1 MTHDAARKERRAFRG
16 SFSAIV
22 HPRISFHAFR
32 LSVPLAAALVAAVAA
47 GPCAWAQHYPAKP
60 IRYIIAFPPGGSN
73 DILARIIG
81 ARMTELMGPTVLI
94 DNRPGGGGNIGV
106 EAIARAAA
114 DGYTIG
120 NISATHTINA
130 TLYPKLGYDILKDFT
145 PITRVAEIPIL
156 LAAHPVVPIRGPKE
170 LIALTQKRRLTYG
183 SSGIGT
189 PGHLAAEMLRAYG
202 ARDLQHV
209 PYKGGSPAAI
219 DLISGHIE
227 LLFNNMPELVPFV
240 KAGKMRAIAVT
251 SVKRDP
257 VLPDTVSMIE
267 AGFAGFDLGNWV
279 AIVGPAGMPRDA
291 VARLN
296 AEIGKILREPATR
309 DKIAAQG
316 FNIVTG
322 TPDETGA
329 YIRAEY
335 EKWGKL
341 VRLSGA
347 KVE

>member
-1 MTHDAARKERRAFRG
+1 MFKNRIQA
-16 SFSAIV
+16 SA
-22 HPRISFHAFR
+22 
-32 LSVPLAAALVAAVAA
+32 LAALIALGAAASSA
-47 GPCAWAQHYPAKP
+47 LAQSYPVKT

-81 ARMTELMGPTVLI
+81 ARMTELMGQTVII
-94 DNRPGGGGNIGV
+94 DNRPGGGANIGV
-106 EAIARAAA
+106 EAIARAPA

-145 PITRVAEIPIL
+145 PVTRVAEIPVLI
-156 LAAHPVVPIRGPKE
+156 AAHPVVPIRGPKD
-170 LIALTQKRRLTYG
+170 LIALSQKRKLSYG

-202 ARDLQHV
+202 AKDLQHV
-209 PYKGGSPAAI
+209 PYKGGSPASI
-219 DLISGHIE
+219 DLVAGNIE
-227 LLFNNMPELVPFV
+227 LLFNNMPDLMSFV
-240 KAGKMRAIAVT
+240 KAGKMRPIAVT
-251 SVKRDP
+251 SAKRDP

-267 AGFAGFDLGNWV
+267 AGFPGFELGNWV
-279 AIVGPAGMPRDA
+279 AIVGPAGMPKES

-316 FNIVTG
+316 FNIITS
-322 TPDETGA
+322 TPDELAA
-329 YIRAEY
+329 YIRSEH

-341 VRLSGA
+341 VKVSGA

>member
-1 MTHDAARKERRAFRG
+1 MLKQRIRPALIC
-16 SFSAIV
+16 AI
-22 HPRISFHAFR
+22 
-32 LSVPLAAALVAAVAA
+32 LAAFGAIAS
-47 GPCAWAQHYPAKP
+47 PAWAQNYPAKS

-81 ARMTELMGPTVLI
+81 ARMTEAMGQTVII

-156 LAAHPVVPIRGPKE
+156 IAAHPVVPVKGPRD
-170 LIALTQKRRLTYG
+170 LIALTQKRKLSYG

-209 PYKGGSPAAI
+209 PYKGGSPASI
-219 DLISGHIE
+219 DLVAGNIE

-257 VLPDTVSMIE
+257 VLPETVSMIE

-279 AIVGPAGMPRDA
+279 AIVGPAGMPKDA

-296 AEIGKILREPATR
+296 SEIVKILRDPAAR
-309 DKIAAQG
+309 EKIAAQG
-316 FNIVTG
+316 FNIVTS
-322 TPDETGA
+322 TPDELAA
-329 YIRAEY
+329 YIRSEH

-341 VRLSGA
+341 VKVSGA

>member
-1 MTHDAARKERRAFRG
+1 MFKNRIQA
-16 SFSAIV
+16 SA
-22 HPRISFHAFR
+22 
-32 LSVPLAAALVAAVAA
+32 LAALIALGAAASSA
-47 GPCAWAQHYPAKP
+47 LAQSYPVKT

-81 ARMTELMGPTVLI
+81 ARMTELMGQTVII
-94 DNRPGGGGNIGV
+94 DNRPGGGANIGV
-106 EAIARAAA
+106 EAIARAPA

-145 PITRVAEIPIL
+145 PVTRVAEIPVLI
-156 LAAHPVVPIRGPKE
+156 AAHPVVPIRGPKD
-170 LIALTQKRRLTYG
+170 LIALSQKRKLSYG

-202 ARDLQHV
+202 AKDLQHV
-209 PYKGGSPAAI
+209 PYKGGSPASI
-219 DLISGHIE
+219 DLVAGNIE
-227 LLFNNMPELVPFV
+227 LLFNNMPDLMSFV
-240 KAGKMRAIAVT
+240 KAGKMRPIAVT
-251 SVKRDP
+251 SAKRDP

-267 AGFAGFDLGNWV
+267 AGFPGFELGNWV
-279 AIVGPAGMPRDA
+279 AIVGPAGMPKDT

-316 FNIVTG
+316 FNIVTS
-322 TPDETGA
+322 TPDELAA
-329 YIRAEY
+329 YIRSEH

-341 VRLSGA
+341 VKVSGA

>member
-1 MTHDAARKERRAFRG
+1 MAGYRR
-16 SFSAIV
+16 SCSAIV
-22 HPRISFHAFR
+22 FAQALLCGTVLP
-32 LSVPLAAALVAAVAA
+32 AAA
-47 GPCAWAQHYPAKP
+47 QNYPAKP

-81 ARMTELMGPTVLI
+81 ARMTEAMGQTVI
-94 DNRPGGGGNIGV
+94 VDNRPGGGANIGA

-130 TLYPKLGYDILKDFT
+130 TLYPKLAYDVLKDYT
-145 PITRVAEIPIL
+145 PITRVAEIPLL
-156 LAAHPVVPIRGPKE
+156 LAAHPVVPAKGPRE
-170 LIALTQKRRLTYG
+170 LIALSKRRAMSYG

-189 PGHLAAEMLRAYG
+189 PGHLAAEMLRGYG
-202 ARDLQHV
+202 ARELQHV
-209 PYKGGSPAAI
+209 PYKGAGPAGV
-219 DLISGHIE
+219 DLMAGNIE

-257 VLPDTVSMIE
+257 VLPDTESMIE

-279 AIVGPAGMPRDA
+279 AIVGPAGMPKEVA
-291 VARLN
+291 ARLN
-296 AEIGKILREPATR
+296 AEIVKILREPATR

-316 FNIVTG
+316 FNIVTS
-322 TPDETGA
+322 TADELGA
-329 YIRAEY
+329 YIRSEH

-341 VRLSGA
+341 VKVSGA

>member
-1 MTHDAARKERRAFRG
+1 MLCAT
-16 SFSAIV
+16 V
-22 HPRISFHAFR
+22 LP
-32 LSVPLAAALVAAVAA
+32 AAA
-47 GPCAWAQHYPAKP
+47 QSYPAKP
-60 IRYIIAFPPGGSN
+60 VRYIIAFPPGGSN

-81 ARMTELMGPTVLI
+81 ARMTEAMGQTVI
-94 DNRPGGGGNIGV
+94 VDNRPGGGANIGA
-106 EAIARAAA
+106 EAIARAPA

-130 TLYPKLGYDILKDFT
+130 TLYPKLAYDVLKDYT
-145 PITRVAEIPIL
+145 PITRVAEIPLL
-156 LAAHPVVPIRGPKE
+156 LAAHPVVPAKGPRE
-170 LIALTQKRRLTYG
+170 LIALTHKRKLSYG

-189 PGHLAAEMLRAYG
+189 PGHLAAEMLRGYG

-209 PYKGGSPAAI
+209 PYKGAGPAGV
-219 DLISGHIE
+219 DLMSGNIE

-257 VLPDTVSMIE
+257 VLPDTESMIE

-279 AIVGPAGMPRDA
+279 AIVGPAGIPKD
-291 VARLN
+291 VVSRLN
-296 AEIGKILREPATR
+296 SEIGKILREPATR
-309 DKIAAQG
+309 EKIAAQG
-316 FNIVTG
+316 FNIVTS
-322 TPDETGA
+322 TSDELGA
-329 YIRAEY
+329 YIRSEH

-341 VRLSGA
+341 VKVSGA

>member
-1 MTHDAARKERRAFRG
+1 MFKNRIQA
-16 SFSAIV
+16 SA
-22 HPRISFHAFR
+22 
-32 LSVPLAAALVAAVAA
+32 LAALIALGAAASSA
-47 GPCAWAQHYPAKP
+47 LAQSYPVKT

-81 ARMTELMGPTVLI
+81 ARMTELMGQTVII
-94 DNRPGGGGNIGV
+94 DNRPGGGANIGV
-106 EAIARAAA
+106 EAIARAPA

-145 PITRVAEIPIL
+145 PVTRVAEIPVLI
-156 LAAHPVVPIRGPKE
+156 AAHPVVPIKGPRD
-170 LIALTQKRRLTYG
+170 LIALSQKRKLTYG

-202 ARDLQHV
+202 AKDLQHV
-209 PYKGGSPAAI
+209 PYKGGSPASI
-219 DLISGHIE
+219 DLVAGNIE
-227 LLFNNMPELVPFV
+227 LLFNNMPDLMSFV
-240 KAGKMRAIAVT
+240 KAGKMRPIAVT
-251 SVKRDP
+251 SAKRDP
-257 VLPDTVSMIE
+257 VLPDTVSMVE
-267 AGFAGFDLGNWV
+267 AGFPGFELGNWV
-279 AIVGPAGMPRDA
+279 AIVGPAGMPKDT

-316 FNIVTG
+316 FNIVTS
-322 TPDETGA
+322 TPDELAA
-329 YIRAEY
+329 YIRSEH

-341 VRLSGA
+341 VKVSGA

>member
-1 MTHDAARKERRAFRG
+1 ME
-16 SFSAIV
+16 S
-22 HPRISFHAFR
+22 RIW
-32 LSVPLAAALVAAVAA
+32 AAACAALIALGAA
-47 GPCAWAQHYPAKP
+47 ASSALAQSYPAKT

-81 ARMTELMGPTVLI
+81 ARMTELMGQTVII
-94 DNRPGGGGNIGV
+94 DNRPGGGANIGV
-106 EAIARAAA
+106 EAIARAPA

-145 PITRVAEIPIL
+145 PVTRVAEIPVLI
-156 LAAHPVVPIRGPKE
+156 AGHPVVPIKGPKD
-170 LIALTQKRRLTYG
+170 LIALSQKRKLSYG

-202 ARDLQHV
+202 AKDLQHV
-209 PYKGGSPAAI
+209 PYKGGSPASI
-219 DLISGHIE
+219 DLVAGNIE
-227 LLFNNMPELVPFV
+227 LLFNNMPDLMSFV
-240 KAGKMRAIAVT
+240 KAGKMRPIAVT
-251 SVKRDP
+251 SAKRDP
-257 VLPDTVSMIE
+257 VLPDTVSMVE
-267 AGFAGFDLGNWV
+267 AGFPGFELGNWV
-279 AIVGPAGMPRDA
+279 AIVGPAGMPKDT

-316 FNIVTG
+316 FNIVTS
-322 TPDETGA
+322 TPDELAA
-329 YIRAEY
+329 YIRSEHD
-335 EKWGKL
+335 KWGKL
-341 VRLSGA
+341 VKVSGA

>member
-1 MTHDAARKERRAFRG
+1 MLKD
-16 SFSAIV
+16 
-22 HPRISFHAFR
+22 
-32 LSVPLAAALVAAVAA
+32 LLQAAAVVALIAMSALA
-47 GPCAWAQHYPAKP
+47 PSAFAQSYPAKT

-81 ARMTELMGPTVLI
+81 VRMTELMGQTVI
-94 DNRPGGGGNIGV
+94 VDNRPGGGANIGV
-106 EAIARAAA
+106 EAIARAPA

-145 PITRVAEIPIL
+145 PITRVSDIPVLIS
-156 LAAHPVVPIRGPKE
+156 AHPVVPIRGPKDI
-170 LIALTQKRRLTYG
+170 IALSQKRKLTYG

-189 PGHLAAEMLRAYG
+189 PGHLAAEMMRAYG
-202 ARDLQHV
+202 AKDLQHV
-209 PYKGGSPAAI
+209 PYKGGSPAAM
-219 DLISGHIE
+219 DLMAGNIE
-227 LLFNNMPELVPFV
+227 LLFNNMPDIVPFV

-251 SVKRDP
+251 SAKRDP

-267 AGFAGFDLGNWV
+267 AGFPGFELGNWV
-279 AIVGPAGMPRDA
+279 AIVGPAGMPKDA

-296 AEIGKILREPATR
+296 GDIVKILREPAIR
-309 DKIAAQG
+309 EKISAQG
-316 FNIVTG
+316 FNIVTS
-322 TPDETGA
+322 TPEELSA
-329 YIRAEY
+329 FIRAEY

-341 VRLSGA
+341 VKMSGA

>member
-1 MTHDAARKERRAFRG
+1 MLKDRIRAT
-16 SFSAIV
+16 AV
-22 HPRISFHAFR
+22 
-32 LSVPLAAALVAAVAA
+32 AALVALCAA
-47 GPCAWAQHYPAKP
+47 APSALAQNYPAKP

-81 ARMTELMGPTVLI
+81 ARMTELMGQTVII

-106 EAIARAAA
+106 EAIARSPA

-145 PITRVAEIPIL
+145 PITRVAEIPVLI
-156 LAAHPVVPIRGPKE
+156 AAHPVVPIRGPKD
-170 LIALTQKRRLTYG
+170 LIALSQKRKLTYG

-202 ARDLQHV
+202 AKDLQHV
-209 PYKGGSPAAI
+209 PYKGGSPASI
-219 DLISGHIE
+219 DLVAGNIE
-227 LLFNNMPELVPFV
+227 LLFNNMPDLMQFV
-240 KAGKMRAIAVT
+240 KAGKMRPIAVT
-251 SVKRDP
+251 SAKRDP

-267 AGFAGFDLGNWV
+267 AGFPGFELGNWV
-279 AIVGPAGMPRDA
+279 AIVGPAGMPKEA
-291 VARLN
+291 VTRLN

-309 DKIAAQG
+309 DKISAQG
-316 FNIVTG
+316 FNIVTSS
-322 TPDETGA
+322 PDELA
-329 YIRAEY
+329 VYIRSEH

-341 VRLSGA
+341 VKVSGA

>member
-1 MTHDAARKERRAFRG
+1 MLKNAIRIALALLCAVV
-16 SFSAIV
+16 SSA
-22 HPRISFHAFR
+22 HAQNF
-32 LSVPLAAALVAAVAA
+32 
-47 GPCAWAQHYPAKP
+47 PAKT

-81 ARMTELMGPTVLI
+81 ARMTELMGQTVI
-94 DNRPGGGGNIGV
+94 VDNRPGGGANIGA
-106 EAIARAAA
+106 EAIARAAP

-130 TLYPKLGYDILKDFT
+130 TLYPKLSYDVLKDYT
-145 PITRVAEIPIL
+145 PVTRVAEIPLL
-156 LAAHPVVPIRGPKE
+156 LAAHPVVPAKGPKE
-170 LIALTQKRRLTYG
+170 LIALTQKRKLSYG

-189 PGHLAAEMLRAYG
+189 PGHLAAEMLRGYG
-202 ARDLQHV
+202 AKDLVHV
-209 PYKGGSPAAI
+209 PYKGGGPAGI
-219 DLISGHIE
+219 DLMSGNIE

-251 SVKRDP
+251 SIKRDP

-267 AGFAGFDLGNWV
+267 AGFPGFDLGNWV
-279 AIVGPAGMPRDA
+279 AIVGPAGMPKDV
-291 VARLN
+291 VAKLN
-296 AEIGKILREPATR
+296 GEIVKILREPATR

-316 FNIVTG
+316 FNIVTS
-322 TPDETGA
+322 TSEELAA
-329 YIRAEY
+329 YIKSEH

-341 VRLSGA
+341 VKVSGA

>member
-1 MTHDAARKERRAFRG
+1 MNGRMR
-16 SFSAIV
+16 
-22 HPRISFHAFR
+22 
-32 LSVPLAAALVAAVAA
+32 AAAGAALIALGAA
-47 GPCAWAQHYPAKP
+47 ASSALAQSYPAKT

-81 ARMTELMGPTVLI
+81 ARMTELMGQTVII
-94 DNRPGGGGNIGV
+94 DNRPGGGANIGV
-106 EAIARAAA
+106 EAIARAPA

-145 PITRVAEIPIL
+145 PVTRVAEIPVLI
-156 LAAHPVVPIRGPKE
+156 AAHPVVPIKGPKD
-170 LIALTQKRRLTYG
+170 LIALSQKRKLSYG

-202 ARDLQHV
+202 AKDLQHV
-209 PYKGGSPAAI
+209 PYKGGSPASI
-219 DLISGHIE
+219 DLVAGNIE
-227 LLFNNMPELVPFV
+227 LLFNNMPDLMSFV
-240 KAGKMRAIAVT
+240 KAGKMRPIAVT
-251 SVKRDP
+251 SAKRDP

-267 AGFAGFDLGNWV
+267 AGFPGFELGNWV
-279 AIVGPAGMPRDA
+279 AIVGPAGMPKETI
-291 VARLN
+291 ARLN
-296 AEIGKILREPATR
+296 AEIGKILREPMTR

-316 FNIVTG
+316 FNIVTSA
-322 TPDETGA
+322 PEELAA
-329 YIRAEY
+329 YIRAEH

-341 VRLSGA
+341 VKLSGA

>member
-1 MTHDAARKERRAFRG
+1 MFKNRIQA
-16 SFSAIV
+16 SA
-22 HPRISFHAFR
+22 
-32 LSVPLAAALVAAVAA
+32 LAALIALGAAASSA
-47 GPCAWAQHYPAKP
+47 LAQSYPVKT

-81 ARMTELMGPTVLI
+81 ARMTELMGQTVII
-94 DNRPGGGGNIGV
+94 DNRPGGGANIGV
-106 EAIARAAA
+106 EAIARAPA

-130 TLYPKLGYDILKDFT
+130 TLYPKLGYDSLKDFT
-145 PITRVAEIPIL
+145 PVTRVAEIPVLI
-156 LAAHPVVPIRGPKE
+156 AAHPVVPIRGPKD
-170 LIALTQKRRLTYG
+170 LIALSQKRKLSYG

-202 ARDLQHV
+202 AKDLQHV
-209 PYKGGSPAAI
+209 PYKGGSPASI
-219 DLISGHIE
+219 DLVAGNIE
-227 LLFNNMPELVPFV
+227 LLFNNMPDLMSFV
-240 KAGKMRAIAVT
+240 KAGKMRPIAVT
-251 SVKRDP
+251 SAKRDP

-267 AGFAGFDLGNWV
+267 AGFPGFELGNWV
-279 AIVGPAGMPRDA
+279 AIVGPAGMPKES

-316 FNIVTG
+316 FNIVTS
-322 TPDETGA
+322 TPDELAA
-329 YIRAEY
+329 YIRSEH

-341 VRLSGA
+341 VKVSVA

>member
-1 MTHDAARKERRAFRG
+1 MMNGRMR
-16 SFSAIV
+16 
-22 HPRISFHAFR
+22 
-32 LSVPLAAALVAAVAA
+32 AAACAALIALGAA
-47 GPCAWAQHYPAKP
+47 ASSALAQSYPAKT

-81 ARMTELMGPTVLI
+81 ARMTELMGQTVII
-94 DNRPGGGGNIGV
+94 DNRPGGGANIGV
-106 EAIARAAA
+106 EAIARAPA

-145 PITRVAEIPIL
+145 PVTRVAEIPVLI
-156 LAAHPVVPIRGPKE
+156 AAHPVVPIKGPRD
-170 LIALTQKRRLTYG
+170 LIALSQKRKLTYG

-202 ARDLQHV
+202 AKDLQHV
-209 PYKGGSPAAI
+209 PYKGGSPASI
-219 DLISGHIE
+219 DLVAGNIE
-227 LLFNNMPELVPFV
+227 LLFNNMPDLMSFV
-240 KAGKMRAIAVT
+240 KAGKMRPIAVT
-251 SVKRDP
+251 SAKRDP
-257 VLPDTVSMIE
+257 VLPDTVSMVE
-267 AGFAGFDLGNWV
+267 AGFPGFELGNWV
-279 AIVGPAGMPRDA
+279 AIVGPAGMPKDT

-316 FNIVTG
+316 FNIVTS
-322 TPDETGA
+322 TPDELAA
-329 YIRAEY
+329 YIRSEH

-341 VRLSGA
+341 VKVSGA

>member
-1 MTHDAARKERRAFRG
+1 MFKNRIQA
-16 SFSAIV
+16 SA
-22 HPRISFHAFR
+22 
-32 LSVPLAAALVAAVAA
+32 LAALIALGAAASSA
-47 GPCAWAQHYPAKP
+47 LAQSYPSKT

-81 ARMTELMGPTVLI
+81 ARMTELMGQTVII
-94 DNRPGGGGNIGV
+94 DNRPGGGANIGV
-106 EAIARAAA
+106 EAIARAPA

-145 PITRVAEIPIL
+145 PVTRVAEIPVLI
-156 LAAHPVVPIRGPKE
+156 AAHPVVPISGPKD
-170 LIALTQKRRLTYG
+170 LIALSQKRKLSYG

-202 ARDLQHV
+202 AKDLQHV
-209 PYKGGSPAAI
+209 PYKGGSPASI
-219 DLISGHIE
+219 DLVAGNIE
-227 LLFNNMPELVPFV
+227 LLFNNMPDLMSFV
-240 KAGKMRAIAVT
+240 KAGKMRPIAVT
-251 SVKRDP
+251 SAKRDP

-267 AGFAGFDLGNWV
+267 AGFPGFELGNWV
-279 AIVGPAGMPRDA
+279 AIVGPAGMPKES

-316 FNIVTG
+316 FDIVTS
-322 TPDETGA
+322 TPDELAA
-329 YIRAEY
+329 YIRSEH

-341 VRLSGA
+341 VKVSGA

>member
-1 MTHDAARKERRAFRG
+1 MWKRFERCA
-16 SFSAIV
+16 V
-22 HPRISFHAFR
+22 
-32 LSVPLAAALVAAVAA
+32 LVALGCIA
-47 GPCAWAQHYPAKP
+47 GGACAQSFPAKP

-81 ARMTELMGPTVLI
+81 ARMTELMGQTVI
-94 DNRPGGGGNIGV
+94 VDNRPGGGANIGA
-106 EAIARAAA
+106 EAIARSAP

-130 TLYPKLGYDILKDFT
+130 TLYPKLSYDVLKDFT
-145 PITRVAEIPIL
+145 PITRVAEIPLL
-156 LAAHPVVPIRGPKE
+156 LAAHPVVPARGPKE
-170 LIALTQKRRLTYG
+170 LIALTQKRKLTYG

-202 ARDLQHV
+202 AKDLVHV
-209 PYKGGSPAAI
+209 PYKGGGPAGV
-219 DLISGHIE
+219 DLMAGNIE

-251 SVKRDP
+251 SLKRDP
-257 VLPDTVSMIE
+257 VLPDTTTMIE

-279 AIVGPAGMPRDA
+279 AIVGPAGIPRDV
-291 VARLN
+291 VAKLN
-296 AEIGKILREPATR
+296 TEIVKILREPATR
-309 DKIAAQG
+309 EKIAAQG

-322 TPDETGA
+322 TPDELAA
-329 YIRAEY
+329 YIRSEHD
-335 EKWGKL
+335 KWGKL
-341 VRLSGA
+341 VKVSGA

>member
-1 MTHDAARKERRAFRG
+1 MMESRMW
-16 SFSAIV
+16 
-22 HPRISFHAFR
+22 
-32 LSVPLAAALVAAVAA
+32 AAACAALIALGAA
-47 GPCAWAQHYPAKP
+47 ASSALAQSYPVKT

-81 ARMTELMGPTVLI
+81 ARMTELMGQTVII
-94 DNRPGGGGNIGV
+94 DNRPGGGANIGV
-106 EAIARAAA
+106 EAIARAPA

-145 PITRVAEIPIL
+145 PVTRVAEIPVLI
-156 LAAHPVVPIRGPKE
+156 AAHPVVPIRGPKD
-170 LIALTQKRRLTYG
+170 LIALSQKRKLSYG

-202 ARDLQHV
+202 AKDLQHV
-209 PYKGGSPAAI
+209 PYKGGSPASI
-219 DLISGHIE
+219 DLVAGNIE
-227 LLFNNMPELVPFV
+227 LLFNNMPDLMSFV
-240 KAGKMRAIAVT
+240 KAGKMRPIAVT
-251 SVKRDP
+251 SAKRDP

-267 AGFAGFDLGNWV
+267 AGFPGFELGNWV
-279 AIVGPAGMPRDA
+279 AIVGPAGMPKES

-316 FNIVTG
+316 FNIITS
-322 TPDETGA
+322 TPDELAA
-329 YIRAEY
+329 YIRSEH

-341 VRLSGA
+341 VKVSGA